1 MRINGLILTLALTVG
16 LSACQG
22 RSVIDREAPFG
33 SKVVRLG
40 DVEVAAVDGTAIYLS
55 DVEQL
60 ARAKGDLTSTQSI
73 DPNTS
78 LFKTTLRELIDQRVL
93 GLAAITQSLD
103 QSESAKR
110 RQATALEQLY
120 GRFVI
125 EKALSETVTDE
136 AIVRLYEEQ
145 KTLNDRGPERRARII
160 VVATQE
166 EADEALQRLEDEE
179 EFGVLAGI
187 LSIDEATRN
196 KNGDLGYFSRNMLD
210 DDIAKIAFETPLKQV
225 APIFET
231 DAGFHILEVV
241 SERKVPQRPF
251 EEMEAELREF
261 LTYETINSMISDLR
275 AESDIRLNVAAHLD
289 TPQTIVTDI
298 AKDITTGDEDLDLM
312 DVPADTPNE
321 DVKVDQ

>member
-1 MRINGLILTLALTVG
+1 MTLVLTVG

-103 QSESAKR
+103 QSESSKR

-125 EKALSETVTDE
+125 EKALSEKVTDE
-136 AIVRLYEEQ
+136 AIMRLYEEQ
-145 KTLNDRGPERRARII
+145 KALNDRGPERRARII

-166 EADEALQRLEDEE
+166 EADDALQRLEDEE

-196 KNGDLGYFSRNMLD
+196 KNGDLGYFSRNMLE
-210 DDIAKIAFETPLKQV
+210 DDIAKITFATPLKQV

-241 SERKVPQRPF
+241 SERNVPQRPF
-251 EEMEAELREF
+251 EDMEAELREF
-261 LTYETINSMISDLR
+261 LTYETINNMISDLR
-275 AESDIRLNVAAHLD
+275 AESDIRLNVAAPLD
-289 TPQTIVTDI
+289 TPQIVV
-298 AKDITTGDEDLDLM
+298 KDITTGDEGVDLT
-312 DVPADTPNE
+312 DVPANPTTKDVKSE
-321 DVKVDQ
+321 GVKVDQ